1 LKVKLV
7 VNPIAGNRAFKYIDR
22 IKSAL
27 EKKASVDLFL
37 TDKQGDA
44 WKTVQESS
52 DTDRIIVAS
61 GDGTINEVVNGLMEA
76 GIDLPVGLIPLGV
89 TNVLARELELPE
101 DVMEAADR
109 ALEGS
114 PRRIALG
121 RINGR
126 YFTLMAGIGFD
137 GEVVM
142 NVERGGLKKIS
153 GKGAHI
159 VSAIKLLFSYDPPL
173 INVKTPEDDLYGY
186 TVVVSNARCYGG
198 QFFVTP
204 EASLYEP
211 RLDICILK
219 GAGRMALARLAASV
233 ILKRRKESKFVSYLQ
248 TRELELSSGG
258 RCHVQ
263 IDGDYFGTLPAKIE
277 VIPDAVRFIC

>member
-52 DTDRIIVAS
+52 DIDRIIVAS
-61 GDGTINEVVNGLMEA
+61 GDGTVNEVVNGLMEA

-114 PRRIALG
+114 PRRVALG

-142 NVERGGLKKIS
+142 NVERGGLMIS
-153 GKGAHI
+153 AMEALIMCWHPARM
-159 VSAIKLLFSYDPPL
+159 SMSLFW
-173 INVKTPEDDLYGY
+173 
-186 TVVVSNARCYGG
+186 
-198 QFFVTP
+198 
-204 EASLYEP
+204 
-211 RLDICILK
+211 
-219 GAGRMALARLAASV
+219 
-233 ILKRRKESKFVSYLQ
+233 
-248 TRELELSSGG
+248 
-258 RCHVQ
+258 
-263 IDGDYFGTLPAKIE
+263 
-277 VIPDAVRFIC
+277 IPVLF